1 MQANSRCTDDPLMAQ
16 RAIVRQ
22 VLRTDHRETG
32 SRQQRQR
39 TLSGVTPKAIIEAVV
54 LLHANGVISGL
65 DEPSGTSPPAR
76 PLDSLRESM
85 AVADAVFQLHAN
97 GVMLRLDEFVGAS
110 RCARHLD
117 ALGLI
122 AG

>member
-1 MQANSRCTDDPLMAQ
+1 MQANSRCTNDSGMAQ

-22 VLRTDHRETG
+22 VLRTDHRETC
-32 SRQQRQR
+32 SLKQQQR
-39 TLSGVTPKAIIEAVV
+39 TLSGATPKAIIEAVA
-54 LLHANGVISGL
+54 LLHANGVISCP

-76 PLDSLRESM
+76 PLDSLCESM
-85 AVADAVFQLHAN
+85 AVVDAIVRLHAD
-97 GVMLRLDEFVGAS
+97 GVILRLDEFVGAS

>member
-22 VLRTDHRETG
+22 VLRTDHGETG

-39 TLSGVTPKAIIEAVV
+39 TLSDATPKAIIEAVA
-54 LLHANGVISGL
+54 LLHANGVISCL
-65 DEPSGTSPPAR
+65 DEPGASPPAW
-76 PLDSLRESM
+76 PFDSLCESM
-85 AVADAVFQLHAN
+85 ALADAVSQLHVN
-97 GVMLRLDEFVGAS
+97 GVVLRLDEFVGAS
-110 RCARHLD
+110 RCARHLN